1 MILIENNLAY
11 DKVDDLLKISTLIT
25 VGKRVKDRNY
35 CPYEVKNV
43 YEKFYDKIFGD
54 KFQV

>member
-11 DKVDDLLKISTLIT
+11 DKIDDLLKISTLIT